1 MNLKQA
7 KYINNDRL
15 INLFYGLCDGLNHI
29 HDNNLAHRDLKPHNV
44 LISNDGRIPI
54 LTDYGSMT
62 DRSIEIKTSKICQE
76 IQDWAAQNCSMFY
89 KAPELFSPR
98 VGICID
104 EHADYWSLGCILY
117 ALM

>member
-7 KYINNDRL
+7 KYINNERL

-54 LTDYGSMT
+54 IKHLNYLVHELAFVLMNMLTTG
-62 DRSIEIKTSKICQE
+62 
-76 IQDWAAQNCSMFY
+76 
-89 KAPELFSPR
+89 L
-98 VGICID
+98 
-104 EHADYWSLGCILY
+104 
-117 ALM
+117 

>member
-7 KYINNDRL
+7 KYINNERL

-54 LTDYGSMT
+54 LTDYGSIT

-76 IQDWAAQNCSMFY
+76 IQDWAAQCFIKHLNY
-89 KAPELFSPR
+89 LVHELAF
-98 VGICID
+98 V
-104 EHADYWSLGCILY
+104 
-117 ALM
+117 LMNMLTTGL

>member
-1 MNLKQA
+1 M
-7 KYINNDRL
+7 
-15 INLFYGLCDGLNHI
+15 FYTQ
-29 HDNNLAHRDLKPHNV
+29 P
-44 LISNDGRIPI
+44 
-54 LTDYGSMT
+54 
-62 DRSIEIKTSKICQE
+62 
-76 IQDWAAQNCSMFY
+76 DWAAQNCSMFY

>member
-7 KYINNDRL
+7 KYINNERL

-44 LISNDGRIPI
+44 LIS
-54 LTDYGSMT
+54 
-62 DRSIEIKTSKICQE
+62 
-76 IQDWAAQNCSMFY
+76 SMFY